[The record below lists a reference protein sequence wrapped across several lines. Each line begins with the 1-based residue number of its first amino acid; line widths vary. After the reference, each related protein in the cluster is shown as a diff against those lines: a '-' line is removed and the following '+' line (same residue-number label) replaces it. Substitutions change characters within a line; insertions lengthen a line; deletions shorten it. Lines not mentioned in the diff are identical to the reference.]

1 MRLPANKI
9 DAICI
14 ALLSIGTWGYLWWRA
29 CHSPLVMDEAA
40 TWALYVN
47 TGHFLPGSGFW
58 SANNHLF
65 FTAIAWA
72 LSQLLPP
79 DPWVLRIPALLAF
92 PLFCYW
98 LWRISQHLQSAKLR
112 VGLFL
117 AVFSLHYTLEFFAY
131 ARGYA
136 LAFAGMTGAIHFLLA
151 YANSGQLRL
160 ALAFLVAIF
169 VMLFSNLATL
179 PVAAFLIFALGLVK
193 GAAIRRAGLLIG
205 SLAVLAA
212 GSWYIW
218 QLKAKGELYYGAED
232 GLVSTTLISLAH
244 TAMPGFE
251 NLAPGFLLL
260 FGGLLLG
267 GIWGLVRQKP
277 PFRLLPVAFLALF
290 AGTLFFFVVAHHLGG
305 SPYPL
310 ERPVLY
316 LWLLLIFA
324 LFFMADT
331 QSETKGV
338 ILTFPILGFLVLW
351 LFQWPGKFSYHPGWA
366 QEQIPETFYQLA
378 AQTPSAAISGHYT
391 LRYQWNHYKAL
402 HQGAGFAFSVSN
414 PEVQTEFTIADKAD
428 TAALTKLD
436 YRQEL
441 CASNGLCLFQKNSP
455 IAFTTHFQHTMQQI
469 WAKGLYT
476 GLLEWH
482 EDSLSVGHN
491 QRIVVSMR
499 VHTNQFAGYLT
510 LGTYDGSGQQ
520 IGFQDDLI
528 NASVFGKGLYQGQFA
543 LPPPLSS
550 GEKRTFKLYVF
561 QEYPKETLLQDVK
574 ILFQGHTEL

>member
-1 MRLPANKI
+1 MRLPANRI
-9 DAICI
+9 DTVCI
-14 ALLSIGTWGYLWWRA
+14 AFLSIGTWGYLWWRA

-79 DPWVLRIPALLAF
+79 DPWALRLPALFAF

-98 LWRISQHLQSAKLR
+98 LWRISQRLQSAKLR

-136 LAFAGMTGAIHFLLA
+136 LAFAGMTGAIHFILA

-160 ALAFLVAIF
+160 ALAFLASIF
-169 VMLFSNLATL
+169 MMLFSNLATL
-179 PVAAFLIFALGLVK
+179 PVAAFLIFSLWLVK
-193 GAAIRRAGLLIG
+193 GAPIRRAGLWIG
-205 SLAVLAA
+205 SLAVLGG

-218 QLKAKGELYYGAED
+218 QLKAKGELYYGSED
-232 GLVSTTLISLAH
+232 GLVPTTLISLAH

-251 NLAPGFLLL
+251 NLAPGVLLL
-260 FGGLLLG
+260 LGGLLLW
-267 GIWGLVRQKP
+267 GIWGLIRQKQ

-331 QSETKGV
+331 QSERKGIV
-338 ILTFPILGFLVLW
+338 LSFPIMGFLVLW

-366 QEQIPETFYQLA
+366 QEQIPETFYRYTSQVPDA
-378 AQTPSAAISGHYT
+378 TISGHYT

-402 HQGAGFAFSVSN
+402 YSSDGFAFSLPNSHH
-414 PEVQTEFTIADKAD
+414 QTDFVIALISETDS
-428 TAALTKLD
+428 LNGFG
-436 YRQEL
+436 YHQEL
-441 CASNGLCLFQKNSP
+441 CASNRLCLFRQNSP
-455 IAFTTHFQHTMQQI
+455 TTFTTHFKYTTQQL
-469 WAKGLYT
+469 WANGLYT

-482 EDSLSVGHN
+482 EDTLPVGHS
-491 QRIVVSMR
+491 QRIAVAMR
-499 VHTNQFAGYLT
+499 AQTNQFAGYLT

-528 NASVFGKGLYQGQFA
+528 NASVFEKGLYQMQFA
-543 LPPPLSS
+543 LPPPLSE

-561 QEYPKETLLQDVK
+561 QEYPKETLLQDVE
-574 ILFQGHTEL
+574 ILIQGQSGL